1 MSWNSVMGKR
11 VQKKIKHKQC
21 FQNVYPSEHQQTPRA
36 SLTNVSNFA
45 LRSEFE
51 RKTVY
56 AEAERFLGNFTIR

>member
-1 MSWNSVMGKR
+1 MGKR

-36 SLTNVSNFA
+36 YVSNFA